1 MENKLSMEQ
10 VFEKLGDLKQFFIFG
25 QKIVPLFKKI
35 IDFMTDIVPLLENV
49 NNSIQDTTSKIPK
62 AAHQISSVTSATE
75 IATSEILDIVDS
87 MSNDMIKIKNELSDL
102 KNGFL
107 NQRVAL
113 DAFAQKAT
121 GLNGELDE
129 LKSNL
134 SIDELEK
141 KVISLEEVI
150 NKIELDATNI
160 TISLQVQDITAQQ
173 LASVNHLIHSVQD
186 KLSSLL
192 IDFNRQDGIV
202 LPETEAPKVD
212 PKAFNPDA
220 KYDRSESHQS
230 IADQLIEQTKKQNN
244 DNGSKA
250 SQEEIDKLFRNNG

>member
-62 AAHQISSVTSATE
+62 AAHQINSVTSATE

-113 DAFAQKAT
+113 DAFAQKAAA
-121 GLNGELDE
+121 LNGEFDE

-173 LASVNHLIHSVQD
+173 LASVNHLIHSVQE

-192 IDFNRQDGIV
+192 IDFNKQDGIV

-220 KYDRSESHQS
+220 KYDRSQSHQS
-230 IADQLIEQTKKQNN
+230 VADQLIEQTKKQNN